1 VAVWKLQRESIEPGG
16 PVLKRQA
23 YEEVRVYDGVAE
35 RTGVQF
41 ARSEVRRSSG
51 HCASLSDFLRKA
63 RAAGEGTFY
72 MPLGTWPA
80 DTQRIELRKPWV
92 VMS

>member
-1 VAVWKLQRESIEPGG
+1 
-16 PVLKRQA
+16 
-23 YEEVRVYDGVAE
+23 VYDGVAE

-41 ARSEVRRSSG
+41 ERSEVRRSG
-51 HCASLSDFLRKA
+51 GFCGSLTDFIRKA

-72 MPLGTWPA
+72 IPPGMWPEEME
-80 DTQRIELRKPWV
+80 RIELRKPWV